1 MAKGFDMSVDNI
13 SDKNVND
20 NLSYGNI
27 FRELGQ
33 STRELVRNELTLVT
47 TELRQASKNLVDHST
62 QAAIF
67 AGLLMISVF
76 PFLAFLVIG
85 LGDLLDG
92 RYWLSSLIIA
102 VVCAA
107 IGGPLAYRAFRK
119 IKDRDLGLP
128 YTMETLDQGAHVVQR
143 KLEEIKHAA
152 KGDRHETN
160 HVH

>member
-1 MAKGFDMSVDNI
+1 MPADNI
-13 SDKNVND
+13 SNQTGND
-20 NLSYGNI
+20 NFSYGSI
-27 FRELGQ
+27 FRELGH
-33 STRELVRNELTLVT
+33 STRELIRNELTLVT

-76 PFLAFLVIG
+76 PFLAFLIIG
-85 LGDLLDG
+85 LGDLLEG
-92 RYWLSSLIIA
+92 RYWLSSLIVA
-102 VVCAA
+102 AVCALV
-107 IGGPLAYRAFRK
+107 GGPLAYRAFRK

-143 KLEEIKHAA
+143 KLDEIKHAA

-160 HVH
+160 HIH